1 MDTQEVGVSKET
13 VTFRTEAEKRGDQAI
28 AELME
33 RDRYPVTYLRCT
45 IQRITEPQQ
54 QGKFPYHKKRY
65 NSTKRG
71 AIFLRIGK
79 SIS

>member
-33 RDRYPVTYLRCT
+33 RDRYP
-45 IQRITEPQQ
+45 
-54 QGKFPYHKKRY
+54 G
-65 NSTKRG
+65 S
-71 AIFLRIGK
+71 
-79 SIS
+79 